1 MGLYPANSLF
11 LDGYLNAKGSDIHRI
26 YTMIKD
32 AGFDIESDKEIEA
45 ILKDY
50 TSENND
56 TTSHTDS
63 VILKQESDLRPAFKL

>member
-1 MGLYPANSLF
+1 
-11 LDGYLNAKGSDIHRI
+11 
-26 YTMIKD
+26 MIKD

-56 TTSHTDS
+56 TSHTDS
-63 VILKQESDLRPAFKL
+63 VILKQESDLRPALNYKKGGINLPLEVFIFRFKILSLLNKAH